1 MLQTLSRIRA
11 AALVLALVPLGC
23 GTDEPASS
31 PAIPDA
37 GTPNDSGIQQGTAI
51 DLAAGRVEGLAEGGA
66 RRFLGIPYAEP
77 PIGSLRWKAPVK
89 SAGWSGVR
97 QATEFGGR
105 CAQTASLQTGTGTD
119 NEDCLYLNVWTPD
132 PAPSKPLPVM
142 FWIHGGGNQN
152 GSTSDSVPTLSPPR
166 LFYDGQSF
174 AVSHEVV
181 VVSVNYRLG
190 VFGYL
195 AHPALSAEGS
205 PSGNQGLLDQRLAL
219 EWVRDNIAAF
229 GGDPHNVTIFG
240 ESAGARNVCFQVVSP
255 GSKGLFHRAISQ
267 SGDCTGKIA
276 TRVEAEAQAV
286 DYVAAVGCGDAPDVL
301 GCLRGKPASALMIPE
316 QLVGAAPDPVP
327 GGSGY
332 SGGIPR
338 WDFRPVVDGTVVP
351 KMPRQLFAERAIADV
366 SYLMGTNTEEG
377 ALSHLTAPVAATEAE
392 YLLALQRRFKS
403 FSSRVA
409 AAYPV
414 AEFSSPNAALIRV
427 STDSRYACAVQDFA
441 GRAARAGLKVYAYN
455 FDLPY
460 AIPGL
465 GATLGPAHGAE
476 LTFVFNSLAA
486 EQWPAGNQAI
496 SELMQGY
503 WSRLGMSGDPNGG
516 GAPAWDEFTPERG
529 NRLNLDL
536 DPNPVEGFRAERC
549 ALWFEYYDSL
559 FAAQ

>member
-1 MLQTLSRIRA
+1 MLQALSRI
-11 AALVLALVPLGC
+11 ALAMALLGC
-23 GTDEPASS
+23 GTDEPAAS
-31 PAIPDA
+31 PAPVSPDA
-37 GTPNDSGIQQGTAI
+37 GSPEDSGIQRGTTI
-51 DLAAGRVEGLAEGGA
+51 SLTSGKIEGSAEGGA

-77 PIGSLRWKAPVK
+77 PVGSLRWKAPVK
-89 SAGWSGVR
+89 SAGWSTLR
-97 QATEFGGR
+97 RATEFGGR

-132 PAPSKPLPVM
+132 PAPERPLPVM

-174 AVSHEVV
+174 AANHGVV
-181 VVSVNYRLG
+181 LVSVNYRLG

-229 GGDPHNVTIFG
+229 GGDPQNVTIFG
-240 ESAGARNVCFQVVSP
+240 ESAGARNVCFHVVSP

-267 SGDCTGKIA
+267 SGDCTGKIP
-276 TRVEAEAQAV
+276 TRAEAEVQAV
-286 DYVAAVGCGDAPDVL
+286 DYVAAIGCSQVADVL
-301 GCLRGKPASALMIPE
+301 DCLRGKPASALMIPE

-332 SGGIPR
+332 SGGTPR
-338 WDFRPVVDGTVVP
+338 WEFRPVVDGTVVP
-351 KMPRQLFAERAIADV
+351 KMPRDLFTEGAIAKV

-377 ALSHLTAPVAATEAE
+377 ALSHLTAPAAATEAD
-392 YLLALQRRFKS
+392 YLLALERRFGS
-403 FSSRVA
+403 FGSRVA
-409 AAYPV
+409 AAYP
-414 AEFSSPNAALIRV
+414 ASDFPSPNAALIRV
-427 STDSRYACAVQDFA
+427 STDFRYACAVQDFA
-441 GRAARAGLKVYAYN
+441 ARATRAGLSVYAYN

-465 GATLGPAHGAE
+465 GTTLGPAHGAE
-476 LTFVFNSLAA
+476 LTFVFNSLAP
-486 EQWPAGNQAI
+486 EQWPANNQAI

-503 WSRLGMSGDPNGG
+503 WSRLARSGDPNGN
-516 GAPAWDEFTPERG
+516 GAPEWTAFSSERG

-536 DPNPVEGFRAERC
+536 DPNPVEAFRAERC
-549 ALWFEYYDSL
+549 ALWIEYYDSL
-559 FAAQ
+559 FRPQ